1 MYDDIYIFPDKI
13 CLPMSMWWTKYIIII
28 NNDVNITSGIKTL
41 TSKIEDILIF
51 DRIH

>member
-1 MYDDIYIFPDKI
+1 MYDDIYISRQDLFTYVNVMDKI
-13 CLPMSMWWTKYIIII
+13 HHNNN

-41 TSKIEDILIF
+41 TSKIEDFLIF

>member
-1 MYDDIYIFPDKI
+1 MYDDIYISRQDLFTHVNVMDKI
-13 CLPMSMWWTKYIIII
+13 HHN